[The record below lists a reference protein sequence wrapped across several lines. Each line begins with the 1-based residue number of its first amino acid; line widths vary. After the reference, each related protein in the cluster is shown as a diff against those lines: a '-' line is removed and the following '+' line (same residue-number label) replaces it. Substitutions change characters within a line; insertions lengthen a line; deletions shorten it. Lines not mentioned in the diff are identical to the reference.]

1 MSKPADPTKWL
12 KSAAH
17 LRGLGHGVAVAEFAP
32 MFERLA
38 LRLEQIGI
46 AKAEAEMQ
54 AAETAQNVGGDDVAA
69 QDETRGQTGGKLN
82 TSTRSQNH
90 DEEILSRP
98 ERQGRARL

>member
-1 MSKPADPTKWL
+1 MPKTADPTKWL

-17 LRGLGHGVAVAEFAP
+17 LRGLGHGVAKAELAP

-54 AAETAQNVGGDDVAA
+54 AAETAQQAGGEDAAA
-69 QDETRGQTGGKLN
+69 QDEARGQTGGELN

-90 DEEILSRP
+90 DDETLSRP
-98 ERQGRARL
+98 ESQGRARP